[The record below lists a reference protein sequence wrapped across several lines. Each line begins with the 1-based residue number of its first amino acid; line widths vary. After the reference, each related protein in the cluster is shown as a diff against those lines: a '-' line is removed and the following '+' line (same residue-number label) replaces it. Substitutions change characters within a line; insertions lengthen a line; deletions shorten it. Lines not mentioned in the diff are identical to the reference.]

1 MRSPGSSNAASPPG
15 ERYPITAS
23 SPFLTHIWLTP
34 RVRDDQ
40 VIGKIRT
47 AAVTGPLFKELISH
61 APLSSLPV
69 PPTVEYSKMIPAAVF
84 VLCLSLAAAVPHR
97 FARQADCPD
106 AFQNVPNPCKSNP
119 DQSIYFPHPT
129 DNTKFIQCDLFGR
142 MFIVQCPAGETYVST
157 STSCIDLSKPLT
169 AAPATSAPVVVNPAV
184 TSAPATVG
192 SNPCTQ
198 ENIQAGNIYFSVAND
213 ITKFIEC
220 DMLGHPTIL
229 DCPDGLV
236 WQESRLSCVFQI
248 GTVLPAN
255 GNTGAGSAGSGNT
268 GTGSGS
274 TDGGNTMKNPCTVES
289 LSAGQLFFSYAPD
302 SSKFLQCDLW
312 GDVYVNTCPTGL
324 KWNDSAKT
332 CASGFINLV
341 PNSN

>member
-1 MRSPGSSNAASPPG
+1 MLSAA
-15 ERYPITAS
+15 A
-23 SPFLTHIWLTP
+23 
-34 RVRDDQ
+34 
-40 VIGKIRT
+40 
-47 AAVTGPLFKELISH
+47 
-61 APLSSLPV
+61 
-69 PPTVEYSKMIPAAVF
+69 F

-142 MFIVQCPAGETYVST
+142 MFIVQCPAGETYVSS
-157 STSCIDLSKPLT
+157 STSCIDLSKPVVT
-169 AAPATSAPVVVNPAV
+169 AAPQTSAPVVVNPA
-184 TSAPATVG
+184 TSGPATVG
-192 SNPCTQ
+192 SNPCSQT
-198 ENIQAGNIYFSVAND
+198 NIQAGNIYFSVADD

-220 DMLGHPTIL
+220 DMLGHPNIL
-229 DCPDGLV
+229 DCPAGLV

-248 GTVLPAN
+248 GTVLP
-255 GNTGAGSAGSGNT
+255 GAGSAGTGSGNTGSGTGTGSGNT
-268 GTGSGS
+268 GTGSG
-274 TDGGNTMKNPCTVES
+274 DNLKNPCTVES
-289 LSAGQLFFSYAPD
+289 LSAGQLFFEYAAD
-302 SSKFLQCDLW
+302 SNKFLQCDLW

-341 PNSN
+341 PSGN

>member
-1 MRSPGSSNAASPPG
+1 
-15 ERYPITAS
+15 
-23 SPFLTHIWLTP
+23 
-34 RVRDDQ
+34 
-40 VIGKIRT
+40 
-47 AAVTGPLFKELISH
+47 
-61 APLSSLPV
+61 
-69 PPTVEYSKMIPAAVF
+69 MIPAAVF

-97 FARQADCPD
+97 FARQADCPN

-169 AAPATSAPVVVNPAV
+169 PAPATSAPVVVDPV
-184 TSAPATVG
+184 TSGPVAVD

-198 ENIQAGNIYFSVAND
+198 TNIQAGNIYFSVAND

-220 DMLGHPTIL
+220 DLLGHPTIL
-229 DCPDGLV
+229 ACPDSLV

-255 GNTGAGSAGSGNT
+255 GNTGTGSGNTGSGSGNT
-268 GTGSGS
+268 GTGTGTGTGS
-274 TDGGNTMKNPCTVES
+274 TDAMKNPCTAES

-302 SSKFLQCDLW
+302 SNKFLQCDLW

-332 CASGFINLV
+332 CASGFINMV
-341 PNSN
+341 PSGN